1 MPDMNTAG
9 GQPSLASL
17 LGGLIEDTQRLVR
30 QEAALARRELT
41 EELEKTKWGAMCL
54 AGAFV
59 LLTQVG
65 MLFAFTLV
73 KVLQHFALPDQEW
86 ACFAIVTALF
96 IAGSG
101 LLAWAG
107 VMKFRQVHVVPP
119 QSAESIREDVEAVT
133 AAVTGERPQGNAL
146 LRQR

>member
-9 GQPSLASL
+9 SQPSLASL
-17 LGGLIEDTQRLVR
+17 VGGLVEDTQRLVR
-30 QEAALARRELT
+30 QEMALARRELS
-41 EELEKTKWGAMCL
+41 EELEKAKWGAMCF
-54 AGAFV
+54 AGALV

-65 MLFAFTLV
+65 MLLAFTLV
-73 KVLQHFALPDQEW
+73 KVLQHFVLPDQEW
-86 ACFAIVTALF
+86 ACFAIVAALF

-119 QSAESIREDVEAVT
+119 RTAESIREDVEAMTSAVT
-133 AAVTGERPQGNAL
+133 ADRNQGNAL

>member
-1 MPDMNTAG
+1 MPDMNTADT
-9 GQPSLASL
+9 QPSLASL
-17 LGGLIEDTQRLVR
+17 FGGLIEDTQRLVR
-30 QEAALARRELT
+30 QEAALARRELS
-41 EELEKTKWGAMCL
+41 EELEKTKYGAGLL

-65 MLFAFTLV
+65 MLLAFTLV
-73 KVLQHFALPDQEW
+73 TLLQHFVLPNQEW

-96 IAGSG
+96 VLGSG

-107 VMKFRQVHVVPP
+107 ISMFQRVHVVPP
-119 QSAESIREDVEAVT
+119 RTAESLREDVQAVT
-133 AAVTGERPQGNAL
+133 SAIAADRSQGNAL